1 MIDYELISDAISVKT
16 DVSIISNPP
25 SYEFI

>member
-16 DVSIISNPP
+16 DVSIFSNPAG
-25 SYEFI
+25 YEFI